1 MRKMPPEKVS
11 TNQPKYPNIQAE
23 QTKIEGGIARRVKQ
37 LAVVP
42 NVISSPKRKITSN
55 IGRKSKAASHMT
67 ENR

>member
-11 TNQPKYPNIQAE
+11 TNQPKYLNVQAE
-23 QTKIEGGIARRVKQ
+23 QTGGKYHLAQRVKQ

-55 IGRKSKAASHMT
+55 IGRRTKAAQKMT